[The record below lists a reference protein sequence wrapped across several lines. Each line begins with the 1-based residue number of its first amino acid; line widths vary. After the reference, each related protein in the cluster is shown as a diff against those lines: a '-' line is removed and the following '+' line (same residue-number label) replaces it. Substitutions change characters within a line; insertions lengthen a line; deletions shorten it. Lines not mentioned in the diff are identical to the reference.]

1 MALRLLLNTYDVPQY
16 DYGRNFTFH
25 IYDETQTAFDATAYT
40 SAVFKTFD
48 SDGNQMIPDIPVTW
62 TSQSTGVGTVAYTIS
77 NRPAQSVFYYVC
89 VQMWNSTVRVSTARL
104 RIFIDGQP
112 STN

>member
-16 DYGRNFTFH
+16 DYGRNFTFK
-25 IYDETQTAFDATAYT
+25 IYDETQTAFDATAFT

-48 SDGNQMIPDIPVTW
+48 SDGNQVIPDINVTW
-62 TSQSTGVGTVAYTIS
+62 TTQNLGQGTVAYSLS
-77 NRPAQSVFYYVC
+77 NRPNKATFYYVC
-89 VQMWNSTVRVSTARL
+89 VQMWNTTTQVSTSKL